1 MELIPDIKSY
11 DWGKIG
17 NESEVAK
24 LAVANST
31 KFNHNENGKCYF
43 NFFEFTYLMEY
54 FIYF

>member
-43 NFFEFTYLMEY
+43 NFFEFTYLIGLY
-54 FIYF
+54 F